1 MKSSTR
7 PTVVKI
13 IGKTYGIAYAIGK
26 PLDDGN
32 LRELDHEKQSITIRI
47 GQPLEQEQDTILHE
61 ILHGVDHELF
71 LKMSEKQVRGM
82 TTGLLAVLKD
92 NPKVSSYLRRRK

>member
-1 MKSSTR
+1 MPSTR
-7 PTVVKI
+7 PSAVKI
-13 IGKTYGIAYAIGK
+13 IGKTYGISYATGK

-32 LRELDHEKQSITIRI
+32 LGELDHDKQSITIRV

-82 TTGLLAVLKD
+82 ATGLLAVLKD
-92 NPKVSSYLRRRK
+92 NPRVASYLRRKK